1 MKKWLF
7 VLVAVIVGVAV
18 GTYRIAN
25 LEHNKAFFRNG
36 SWTGSKALPLGKD
49 NLLTTQV
56 SLFALF
62 ALPSEEA
69 IYLFAK
75 RDDKEA
81 LLDAENDYS
90 IQGNVH
96 EIDAKYWSITAY
108 GKDLYLI
115 PNEKERYSFNNTNL
129 QTDSAGNFTI
139 NVSATK
145 QSGNWLPTADKKR
158 FNLVLRIY
166 KGDKAFIE
174 KLDSISLPQIK
185 RLAK

>member
-1 MKKWLF
+1 MA
-7 VLVAVIVGVAV
+7 VLVGVSAGV
-18 GTYRIAN
+18 YRIAN
-25 LEHNKAFFRNG
+25 LEHNQSFFRNG

-49 NLLTTQV
+49 KLLTTQIT
-56 SLFALF
+56 LFALF

-69 IYLFAK
+69 VYLFAK
-75 RDDKEA
+75 RDDKDE
-81 LLDAENDYS
+81 LLDAQNDYS
-90 IQGNVH
+90 IQGNVQQ
-96 EIDAKYWSITAY
+96 INAKYWSITVY

-115 PNEKERYSFNNTNL
+115 PNEQELYSFNNTNL

-139 NVSATK
+139 HVSPNK

-166 KGDKAFIE
+166 KGDKALME
-174 KLDSISLPQIK
+174 KLDSVSLPQIK